1 MHHYRISSSRL
12 ECKLILDLIKHQETS
27 AVPEVESRDLIDF
40 LLYLLLLVT
49 LANSEPRRYI
59 VLVPVVE
66 CDFDGGQ
73 ASDVGHGTHLHGS
86 DQTPFEGLICRFFER
101 LPGDGPLEVDV
112 LIVVFVLVVCQHWHE
127 AGRLSKLPH

>member
-27 AVPEVESRDLIDF
+27 AVSEVESRDLTDF

-49 LANSEPRRYI
+49 LANPEPRRHV

-73 ASDVGHGTHLHGS
+73 ASDVGHGAHLHGS
-86 DQTPFEGLICRFFER
+86 N
-101 LPGDGPLEVDV
+101 
-112 LIVVFVLVVCQHWHE
+112 
-127 AGRLSKLPH
+127 